1 MLKFMLKRLA
11 LLPVI
16 LWAIYTITFIMV
28 VLVPGNP
35 FQTGERSQDDAASRA
50 IMIQYK
56 ADDNL
61 SFYFSYMG
69 NLFHPINA
77 IMGEGPL
84 IDLGPSWKYRDWT
97 CNQIIS
103 ASLPVSVSLGLMAML
118 IACLVGIPAGVVS
131 AVRRGS
137 LVDFSTLGL
146 SLIGISLPSFVVG
159 ISLLIVFAMWLHW
172 FPVGGWGGISQ
183 IWLPAVT
190 LSLPFMAY
198 IARLTRLGMMDVLES
213 DYIRTARA
221 KGLSDSQ
228 VIWKHALKNAFLPVL
243 SYLGPALA
251 AAMTGSFVVET
262 IYNIPGIGQHFVSSV
277 ENRDRAMILATVLMF
292 SAVIIIFNL
301 IVDMAYSLV
310 DARIELE

>member
-1 MLKFMLKRLA
+1 MLKRLL
-11 LLPVI
+11 LLPVV

-28 VLVPGNP
+28 VAVPGNP

-50 IMIQYK
+50 IMARYK
-56 ADDNL
+56 ADDNV
-61 SFYFSYMG
+61 SFYFSYMS
-69 NLFHPINA
+69 NLFQPA
-77 IMGEGPL
+77 KFMRGEGPL

-103 ASLPVSVSLGLMAML
+103 ASLPVSVSLGLVAML
-118 IACLVGIPAGVVS
+118 IACLVGIPAGVIS
-131 AVRRGS
+131 AVKRGS
-137 LVDFSTLGL
+137 PIDFATLAL

-159 ISLLIVFAMWLHW
+159 ISLLIVFAIWLNW
-172 FPVGGWGGISQ
+172 FPVGGWGSISQ

-198 IARLTRLGMMDVLES
+198 IARLTRLGMMDVMES

-221 KGLSDSQ
+221 KGLSNSQ

-243 SYLGPALA
+243 SFLGPALA

-262 IYNIPGIGQHFVSSV
+262 IYNIPGIGQHFVNSV
-277 ENRDRAMILATVLMF
+277 ENRDRAMILATVIMF

-301 IVDMAYSLV
+301 LVDMAYALV

>member
-1 MLKFMLKRLA
+1 MLKFMIKRLV
-11 LLPVI
+11 LLPVV

-28 VLVPGNP
+28 VAVPGNP

-50 IMIQYK
+50 IMARYK
-56 ADDNL
+56 ADDNV
-61 SFYFSYMG
+61 SFYFSYMS
-69 NLFHPINA
+69 NLFQPGKA
-77 IMGEGPL
+77 IRGEGPL

-103 ASLPVSVSLGLMAML
+103 ASLPVSVSLGLVAML
-118 IACLVGIPAGVVS
+118 IACIVGIPAGVVS
-131 AVRRGS
+131 AVKRGS
-137 LVDFSTLGL
+137 PIDFATLAL
-146 SLIGISLPSFVVG
+146 SLVGISLPSFVVG
-159 ISLLIVFAMWLHW
+159 MSLLIVFSIWLEL
-172 FPVGGWGGISQ
+172 FPVGGWGSISQ

-198 IARLTRLGMMDVLES
+198 IARLTRLGMMDVMDS

-221 KGLSDSQ
+221 KGLSNHQ

-243 SYLGPALA
+243 SFLGPALA

-262 IYNIPGIGQHFVSSV
+262 IYNLPGMGQHFVNSV
-277 ENRDRAMILATVLMF
+277 ENRDRAMILATVIMF

-301 IVDMAYSLV
+301 LVDMAYALV